1 MDYDYWLRI
10 FRRRAVGF
18 IDAELA
24 AFRRQ
29 PNQKSTQPERTAA
42 ELLQVV
48 RPYPE
53 ARWLVNLFQTPHVY
67 RRVDFDTGFVKEMEE
82 SLAHGEGRWRRW
94 ARWGASRF
102 AIPRCWPG
110 AVFAASWLSRC
121 VLNEQIEDMR
131 LTSGALWL
139 RFHQKFGHGL
149 RVAWYRDVVRP
160 RILATPPIADTTDDR
175 CEIHALTSSG
185 DWLNLIWALKSFYLA
200 SGRRYAL
207 CIHEDG
213 SLRPDD
219 LANLRQH
226 FPAARII
233 RRAEA
238 DAKLA
243 KTLRDFP
250 RSLEFRNT
258 NLLAPKVFD
267 FIAFL
272 ESERMVLFDS
282 DLLFSMFQPH
292 TWSGPKSTLQ
302 EEHVQRRFGHAYTVE
317 PEEVRELIGHDLLPR
332 QYWLWSDHRNSVKWE
347 WTEEF
352 LGAAEILNWHFWRI
366 EQTLLALCSSR
377 FGADL
382 PTNTPLR

>member
-1 MDYDYWLRI
+1 
-10 FRRRAVGF
+10 
-18 IDAELA
+18 
-24 AFRRQ
+24 
-29 PNQKSTQPERTAA
+29 
-42 ELLQVV
+42 
-48 RPYPE
+48 
-53 ARWLVNLFQTPHVY
+53 
-67 RRVDFDTGFVKEMEE
+67 
-82 SLAHGEGRWRRW
+82 
-94 ARWGASRF
+94 
-102 AIPRCWPG
+102 
-110 AVFAASWLSRC
+110 
-121 VLNEQIEDMR
+121 MR
-131 LTSGALWL
+131 LTPGAFWLWL
-139 RFHQKFGHGL
+139 HQKFGHGL
-149 RVAWYRDVVRP
+149 RVAWFRDVVRP

-185 DWLNLIWALKSFYLA
+185 DWLNLIWALKSFYVA

-272 ESERMVLFDS
+272 QSERMVLFDS
-282 DLLFSMFQPH
+282 DLLFFASPTAYLKRAEDPNYGKNTFNADC
-292 TWSGPKSTLQ
+292 
-302 EEHVQRRFGHAYTVE
+302 GHGYTVE
-317 PEEVRELIGHDLLPR
+317 PEAVRDLIGHKLLPR
-332 QYWLWSDHRNSVKWE
+332 VNTGFGLVHRDSVRWQ

-352 LGAAEILNWHFWRI
+352 LALPGLLSGHFWRI

-377 FGADL
+377 YGTELL
-382 PTNTPLR
+382 PDEYTLRLEAGIGGRPFRHYVGKIRHLMYGEGMARLVDDGFLRRGQIGNA